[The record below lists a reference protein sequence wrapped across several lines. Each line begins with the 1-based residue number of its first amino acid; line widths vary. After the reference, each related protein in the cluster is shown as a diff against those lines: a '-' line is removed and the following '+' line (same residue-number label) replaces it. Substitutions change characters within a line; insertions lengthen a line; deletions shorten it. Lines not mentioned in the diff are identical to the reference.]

1 MYKALVTGGTQGIG
15 LVIASNLK
23 DLGYD
28 VITCARGKDAD
39 IQCDVTDR
47 EQVRKMREATGPID
61 ILINNAGGAISAP
74 FLKFKEEDWDQQFNL
89 NVKSV
94 YYCIQEYLPA
104 MLERKFGRIINI
116 ASTAGKVGYQYISA
130 YSSAKHAV
138 IGLTRALARE
148 TATQGVTVN
157 AVCPSFVDTPMLQKS
172 VEPIAKKTGKS
183 SEEIL
188 ETFRLHNPQK
198 RFVKPE
204 EVASAVRFLIETP
217 AVNGQA
223 ISLCGGETV

>member
-1 MYKALVTGGTQGIG
+1 MYKVLVTGGTHGIG
-15 LVIASNLK
+15 QAIVSDLK
-23 DLGYD
+23 THGYE
-28 VITCARGKDAD
+28 VITCARGKEAD
-39 IQCDVTDR
+39 IQCDVTDLS
-47 EQVRKMREATGPID
+47 QVQKMRQITGPVD

-74 FLKFKEEDWDQQFNL
+74 FLKIKESDWDQQFNL

-104 MLERKFGRIINI
+104 MLEKKWGRIINI
-116 ASTAGKVGYQYISA
+116 ASTAGKVGYQYITA
-130 YSSAKHAV
+130 YSAAKHAV

-172 VEPIAKKTGKS
+172 VEPIVRKTGKS
-183 SEEIL
+183 AEEIL
-188 ETFRLHNPQK
+188 ESFRLHNPQN
-198 RFVKPE
+198 RFVTAE
-204 EVASAVRFLIETP
+204 EVASAVRFVIETP
-217 AVNGQA
+217 SVHGQA